1 MKRPLWVLAAT
12 MTLASCHKDDPNMPD
27 APNHYGRTVMMY
39 MAMQNSL
46 GSSKYHQADSAEVVQ
61 AMEYIPENDRMLLF
75 IDDAQKPRLYELNK
89 ELSQK
94 DPKTGMPFG
103 PKLVKEWKTDVSSAS
118 AETVTE
124 VLEYMRKNYDSDSY
138 GLIMGSHATGW
149 LPTDRS
155 TSSNNSNRRD
165 EAAAEGSDARI
176 TKNDAAKGP
185 KKTFGIDV
193 GPDGVMAND
202 RGVAGSVAEQIEID
216 DLASAIMKSGVKL
229 NFLLFDACLMQNI
242 EVDFA
247 LRGATDYIIAS
258 PISISAEGAY
268 YTDLVRSGLFTLD
281 VTDVARVYASYYLGK
296 GSIPYTDGYG
306 TVISCVRT
314 EGLER
319 FATTMRS
326 MLHDVTMK
334 MGNGETDMVEVLKRA
349 DMSGVLNYQ
358 AYAKNYYYRPHNY
371 DIISAMEALGLDA
384 IQMRELRMLLSEL
397 IPYSAATSNYW
408 IGPGYWT
415 MQTMPTSH
423 DDWCGVSMFVPQ
435 EIYTRNASACTFGD
449 LNEAF
454 KETQWY
460 KAVFSTSSSQP

>member
-1 MKRPLWVLAAT
+1 MKRLLWMLVAAMT
-12 MTLASCHKDDPNMPD
+12 MVSCHKDDPNLPD

-46 GSSKYHQADSAEVVQ
+46 GSSKYHKADSTEVVQ
-61 AMEYIPENDRMLLF
+61 AMEYIPANDRMLLF
-75 IDDAQKPRLYELNK
+75 IDDAQRPRLYELSR

-155 TSSNNSNRRD
+155 TSSNNSNCRA
-165 EAAAEGSDARI
+165 EATTEGSEART
-176 TKNDAAKGP
+176 TKNDAARGP

-193 GPDGVMAND
+193 GADGSMASD
-202 RGVAGSVAEQIEID
+202 HGVAGSVADQIEID

-229 NFLLFDACLMQNI
+229 SYLLFDACLMQNI
-242 EVDFA
+242 EVDYA
-247 LRGATDYIIAS
+247 LRGVTDYIIAS

-268 YTDLVRSGLFTLD
+268 YTDLVREGLFSAN
-281 VTDVARVYASYYLGK
+281 VTDVARVYASYYLGQ

-319 FATTMRS
+319 FAAAMRS
-326 MLHDVTMK
+326 MLHEVTMK
-334 MGNGETDMVEVLKRA
+334 MDSDETDMVEVLKGA
-349 DMSGVLNYQ
+349 DMSGAFNYQ

-371 DIISAMEALGLDA
+371 DIISAMETLGLDA
-384 IQMRELRMLLSEL
+384 IQMRELRMLLAEL
-397 IPYSAATSNYW
+397 VPYSAATTNYW

-415 MQTMPTSH
+415 MQPMPANH
-423 DDWCGVSMFVPQ
+423 DEWCGVSMFVPQ
-435 EIYTRNASACTFGD
+435 EIYSQNASVCTSYGD
-449 LNEAF
+449 LNEDF

-460 KAVFSTSSSQP
+460 KAVFGASGN